1 MNHKF
6 LLLFILTLLFQACE
20 IQNSKSYF
28 NNDFNWAIDF
38 PIEYNRMSNSDWL
51 EKVEQ
56 SGKLIEKHNNVAF
69 ENQSVPIFIFKNKS
83 DYFESTRTKY
93 EGSREN
99 YIDYLTENFQLQIQP
114 LKDEIPEIKIDYAV
128 DTISISHLDFYHQKA
143 IIVYPNGAKR
153 TLESFNRLFED
164 NNELSIKIIYVDKE
178 FGEKFKFALLNSSF
192 EK

>member
-6 LLLFILTLLFQACE
+6 FLLFILILLFEGCQ
-20 IQNSKSYF
+20 IQKSNF
-28 NNDFNWAIDF
+28 NNDFNWTIDF
-38 PIEYNRMSNSDWL
+38 PVEYNRVSNTDWL
-51 EKVEQ
+51 EKVQQ
-56 SGKLIEKHNNVAF
+56 SGELIEKYNNVEF
-69 ENQSVPIFIFKNKS
+69 KNQSVPIFIFKSKS

-99 YIDYLTENFQLQIQP
+99 YINYLTENFQLQIQP

-128 DTISISHLDFYHQKA
+128 DTISISNLEFFYQKST
-143 IIVYPNGAKR
+143 IIYPNGAKR

-164 NNELSIKIIYVDKE
+164 NNELSINIIYVDKE
-178 FGEKFKFALLNSSF
+178 FGDKFKFALLNSSF